1 MIYYYETD
9 YLLGCGIMKK
19 VVSAGGV
26 VFLNNSILL
35 LRKLNG
41 DWVLPKG
48 KLRKNEFAEDAAIR
62 EVYEETS
69 IKVTVIDYLG
79 TSSYTFRN
87 CWSNNEVVDKN
98 VHWFLMNARNSN
110 TRPQKEEGF
119 VDSKFIPIYKAVDTA
134 TYDDEKR
141 IIEKAIEKNGE
152 I

>member
-1 MIYYYETD
+1 M
-9 YLLGCGIMKK
+9 GCGNMKK

-48 KLRKNEFAEDAAIR
+48 KLRKGEFAEDAAIR

-69 IKVTVIDYLG
+69 IKVVVKDYLG
-79 TSSYTFRN
+79 ISSYTFRN
-87 CWSNNEVVDKN
+87 CWSNNEVVNKS
-98 VHWFLMNARNSN
+98 VHWFLMLARNSN

-134 TYDDEKR
+134 TYDDEKK
-141 IIEKAIEKNGE
+141 IIEKAIEVNK